1 MEQQVL
7 KFINVIRVKK
17 ALPPLANLSPQMSLG
32 IDLEFDSLDLAQL
45 TVLIEDEFGVDIFEE
60 DIIETIGEIYE
71 CLRKNEK

>member
-17 ALPPLANLSPQMSLG
+17 ELPQLANLSPQMSLG

-71 CLRKNEK
+71 CLKEE